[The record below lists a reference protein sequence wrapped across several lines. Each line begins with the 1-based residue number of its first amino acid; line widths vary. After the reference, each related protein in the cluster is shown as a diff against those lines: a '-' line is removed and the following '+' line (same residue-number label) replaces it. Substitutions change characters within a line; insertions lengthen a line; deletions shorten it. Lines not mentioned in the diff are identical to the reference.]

1 MSWDAVDKPHSQPS
15 FNGGSINA
23 AIEFLNVPPG
33 VKTSADVDGKIFKD
47 LQISKTK
54 QSGVYRQ
61 PFVSID

>member
-1 MSWDAVDKPHSQPS
+1 
-15 FNGGSINA
+15 
-23 AIEFLNVPPG
+23 VPPG

-61 PFVSID
+61 PFVSYD